1 MSSLYRYY
9 RYEATLFDGTSTTEV
24 VSGETAFW
32 DSTHDGGCAATRS
45 RCCGPHGGR
54 TDTRRLGPSVY
65 PLLAHLLVDRVA
77 KQRKPTPWIVTS
89 MHGGGFSH

>member
-32 DSTHDGGCAATRS
+32 DSTHDDATAAVQLPGGVAATYTGVGQTHEGWDLQS
-45 RCCGPHGGR
+45 IHFWPIF
-54 TDTRRLGPSVY
+54 LW
-65 PLLAHLLVDRVA
+65 VA
-77 KQRKPTPWIVTS
+77 
-89 MHGGGFSH
+89 